1 MSRSSDRPMLLR
13 LDRVARG
20 SLEPVSFS
28 LAAGETVKVIAESR
42 DMADELIGII
52 SGQLLPTT
60 GRLEL
65 FGEDVTSLSEVARLG
80 LHTRIGFVPENGG
93 LISNL
98 KAWENLILP
107 ATFHLDATPDE
118 LEGKV
123 SALARRLGIPA
134 AALAEMLGKLPD
146 RLTLAERRQVALM
159 RAALVKPSL
168 FIHDFLHAGLDRA
181 AGEAMLKAA
190 ATASEIAAGTLY
202 LCPDD
207 AVSARITADRTVRL
221 GVGES

>member
-1 MSRSSDRPMLLR
+1 MSRSSDAPMLLR
-13 LDRVARG
+13 LDQVARG
-20 SLEPVSFS
+20 SLAPVSFS

-42 DMADELIGII
+42 DMADELIGVI

-65 FGEDVTSLSEVARLG
+65 FGEDAASLSEAARLG

-107 ATFHLDATPDE
+107 ASFHLDAAPDD
-118 LEGKV
+118 LESKV
-123 SALARRLGIPA
+123 SALAKRLGITT

-159 RAALVKPSL
+159 RAALMKPSL
-168 FIHDFLHAGLDRA
+168 FIHDFLHVGLDRA

-190 ATASEIAAGTLY
+190 AAASEPAEGTLY

-221 GVGES
+221 GAEGS

>member
-1 MSRSSDRPMLLR
+1 MLLR
-13 LDRVARG
+13 LDQVARG
-20 SLEPVSFS
+20 SLAPVSFS

-42 DMADELIGII
+42 DLADELIGILC
-52 SGQLLPTT
+52 GQLLPTA

-65 FGEDVTSLSEVARLG
+65 FGVDVATMAEATRLG
-80 LHTRIGFVPENGG
+80 LHARIGFVPEDGG

-107 ATFHLDATPDE
+107 VTFHREATPGE

-123 SALARRLGIPA
+123 SALAKRLGIPA
-134 AALAEMLGKLPD
+134 AALTSMLGKLPD

-159 RAALVKPSL
+159 RAALMKPSL
-168 FIHDFLHAGLDRA
+168 FIHDHLHAGLDRA
-181 AGEAMLKAA
+181 AGEAMLKTAA
-190 ATASEIAAGTLY
+190 EVSEAADGAVY

-207 AVSARITADRTVRL
+207 AVSARITADRAVRL
-221 GVGES
+221 GVEGS